1 MDKAGFLGRFA
12 AWLLDGFFIAVL
24 SFLTGFILGGLA
36 GLTASSE
43 SSFLGFI
50 SAGLTALLI
59 IVMLLFQ
66 FIYFGYFWSRTGKS
80 LGMRLLGMKVVRRSG
95 GEELSFVQAGLRGTL
110 GYWLSGLVF
119 GLGYLWALIDQNKET
134 WHDKIFDTWV
144 VKG

>member
-1 MDKAGFLGRFA
+1 MDKAGFLARFI
-12 AWLLDGFFIAVL
+12 AWLLDDIFMAVL
-24 SFLTGFILGGLA
+24 AFFTALILGGLA
-36 GLTASSE
+36 GLTASTE

-66 FIYFGYFWSRTGKS
+66 FIYFGYFWSRNGRS
-80 LGMRLLGMKVVRRSG
+80 LGMRLLGMKVVRRSAD
-95 GEELSFVQAGLRGTL
+95 EELSFVRAGLRGTL
-110 GYWLSGLVF
+110 GYWFSGLIF
-119 GLGYLWALIDQNKET
+119 ALGYLWALIDQDRET

>member
-1 MDKAGFLGRFA
+1 MEKAGFIGRFV
-12 AWLLDGFFIAVL
+12 AWLLDGFFMGVL
-24 SFLTGFILGGLA
+24 ALFTALILGGLA
-36 GLTASSE
+36 GLTASTE
-43 SSFLGFI
+43 SSLLGFI

-66 FIYFGYFWSRTGKS
+66 FIYFGYFWSRNGRS
-80 LGMRLLGMKVVRRSG
+80 LGMRLLNMRVVRQTAPA
-95 GEELSFVQAGLRGTL
+95 ELSFVRAGLRGTL

-119 GLGYLWALIDQNKET
+119 SLGYLWALVDPQQET